1 MKLILNNTTYNVA
14 NEREA
19 LHLVLDYCDENTCHY
34 TKTKEE
40 NLPEGVKVEYNFFE
54 ISVNEY
60 GDAQRDY
67 FASAQLKN
75 E

>member
-1 MKLILNNTTYNVA
+1 MKLHLNNTTYDVA
-14 NEREA
+14 NEDEA
-19 LHLVLDYCDENTCHY
+19 THLVLDYCIEHSCHY

-40 NLPEGVKVEYNFFE
+40 NFPEGVKAEYNFFE
-54 ISVNEY
+54 LFVNEY

-67 FASAQLKN
+67 FASAQLKD